1 MPEATAELLF
11 QIISGGPERA
21 AVIVTTNLPLSE
33 LTTMFANAR
42 LCKALLDRLTDQA
55 HVLTSIA
62 IEIASTDLIQHW
74 SKIKHMI
81 GSIGIS
87 LGKRLRQ
94 PCIVPIDVI
103 VEIHTTLFIHSCG
116 CVQDQH
122 GNR

>member
-1 MPEATAELLF
+1 MPARYRTWKSSNKLGCRGYFSHPFSQHGLLCP
-11 QIISGGPERA
+11 IGCLGEG
-21 AVIVTTNLPLSE
+21 
-33 LTTMFANAR
+33 
-42 LCKALLDRLTDQA
+42 
-55 HVLTSIA
+55 VLTSIA

-103 VEIHTTLFIHSCG
+103 VEIHMTLFIHSCG